1 MIENP
6 PLIQIK
12 KKSSR
17 KKPSQEQIDG
27 FKNIPTGFI
36 CDALNGYAALDPS
49 IKPLSIHGKKVKQ
62 IVGPALTVFSG
73 AADVLG
79 MAIALSEIQPGDI
92 VVNGVS
98 GFQGTAAVGD
108 RIAGMIK
115 NNGGVGLV
123 TDGPMRDLD
132 GIIETG
138 LDCFC
143 TGLNPNSPFNSGP
156 AKIGFPINIGG
167 TTVSSGDII
176 VADSD
181 GVTVVPFDKIDEV
194 LKKLDRIIEG
204 ENAMDKQVSEGLK
217 ISQKALD
224 YINSDQ
230 VIYEDY
236 SFMVS

>member
-49 IKPLSIHGKKVKQ
+49 IKPLSIPGKKVKQ

-167 TTVSSGDII
+167 TIVSSGDII

-194 LKKLDRIIEG
+194 LRKLDRIIEV
-204 ENAMDKQVSEGLK
+204 ESAMDKQVSEGLK

-224 YINSDQ
+224 YLKSDQ
-230 VIYEDY
+230 VVYFD
-236 SFMVS
+236 

>member
-17 KKPSQEQIDG
+17 KRPSEEQINA

-49 IKPLSIHGKKVKQ
+49 IKPLSIPGKKVKH

-79 MAIALSEIQPGDI
+79 MAIALSEIQQGDI

-156 AKIGFPINIGG
+156 AKIGFPLNIGG

-194 LKKLDRIIEG
+194 LNKLDRIIEV

-224 YINSDQ
+224 YLESDQ
-230 VIYEDY
+230 VIYID
-236 SFMVS
+236 

>member
-12 KKSSR
+12 KSSSR
-17 KKPSQEQIDG
+17 NRPSIKQLAN
-27 FKNIPTGFI
+27 FKNVPTGFI
-36 CDALNGYAALDPS
+36 CDALNGYAALDTN
-49 IKPLSIHGKKVKQ
+49 IKPLPVPGKKVEH

-79 MAIALSEIQPGDI
+79 MSIALSEIQPGDI

-115 NNGGVGLV
+115 NNGGIGLV
-123 TDGPMRDLD
+123 TDGPMRDLG

-138 LDCFC
+138 LSCFC
-143 TGLNPNSPFNSGP
+143 TGLNPNSPYNSGP
-156 AKIGFPINIGG
+156 AKIGYPTEIGG
-167 TTVSSGDII
+167 KTIHSGDII
-176 VADSD
+176 VADAD
-181 GVTVVPFDKIDEV
+181 GVTVVPFNKIDEV
-194 LKKLDRIIEG
+194 IEKLERIVQL
-204 ENAMDKQVSEGLK
+204 ENAMDEKVKNGLK
-217 ISQKALD
+217 ISQKALN

-230 VIYEDY
+230 VIYED
-236 SFMVS
+236 

>member
-12 KKSSR
+12 KSSSR
-17 KKPSQEQIDG
+17 NRPSIKQLAN
-27 FKNIPTGFI
+27 FKNVPTGFI
-36 CDALNGYAALDPS
+36 CDALNGYAALDTN
-49 IKPLSIHGKKVKQ
+49 IKPLPVPGKKVEH

-79 MAIALSEIQPGDI
+79 MSIALSEIQPGDI

-108 RIAGMIK
+108 RIAGMIR
-115 NNGGVGLV
+115 NNGGIGLI
-123 TDGPMRDLD
+123 TDGPMRDLE

-138 LDCFC
+138 LSCFC
-143 TGLNPNSPFNSGP
+143 TGLNPNSPYNSGP
-156 AKIGFPINIGG
+156 AKIGYPTEIGNK
-167 TTVSSGDII
+167 TIHSGDII

-194 LKKLDRIIEG
+194 VEKLDRITEL
-204 ENAMDKQVSEGLK
+204 ENAMDEKVKNGLK
-217 ISQKALD
+217 ISQKALN

-230 VIYEDY
+230 VIYED
-236 SFMVS
+236 

>member
-36 CDALNGYAALDPS
+36 CDALNGYAALNPS
-49 IKPLSIHGKKVKQ
+49 IKPLSIPGKKVKQ

-194 LKKLDRIIEG
+194 LKKLDRIIEV
-204 ENAMDKQVSEGLK
+204 ESAMDKQVSEGLK

-224 YINSDQ
+224 YLKSDQ
-230 VIYEDY
+230 VVYFD
-236 SFMVS
+236 

>member
-12 KKSSR
+12 KSSSR
-17 KKPSQEQIDG
+17 NRPSIKQLAN
-27 FKNIPTGFI
+27 FKNVPTGFI
-36 CDALNGYAALDPS
+36 CDALNGYAALDTN
-49 IKPLSIHGKKVKQ
+49 IKPLPVPGKKVEH

-79 MAIALSEIQPGDI
+79 MSIALSEIQPGDI

-115 NNGGVGLV
+115 NNGGIGLI
-123 TDGPMRDLD
+123 TDGPMRDLE

-138 LDCFC
+138 LSCFC
-143 TGLNPNSPFNSGP
+143 TGLNPNSPYNSGP
-156 AKIGFPINIGG
+156 AKLGYPTEIGNKTIH
-167 TTVSSGDII
+167 SGDII

-181 GVTVVPFDKIDEV
+181 GVTVVPFNKIDEV
-194 LKKLDRIIEG
+194 IEKLDRITEL
-204 ENAMDKQVSEGLK
+204 ENPMDEKLKNGLK
-217 ISQKALD
+217 ISQKALN

-230 VIYEDY
+230 VIYED
-236 SFMVS
+236 

>member
-12 KKSSR
+12 KSSSR
-17 KKPSQEQIDG
+17 NRPSIKQLAN
-27 FKNIPTGFI
+27 FKNVPTGFI
-36 CDALNGYAALDPS
+36 CDALNGYAALDTN
-49 IKPLSIHGKKVKQ
+49 IKPLPVPGKKVEH

-79 MAIALSEIQPGDI
+79 MSIALSEIQPGDI

-115 NNGGVGLV
+115 NNGGIGLV
-123 TDGPMRDLD
+123 TDGPMRDLE

-138 LDCFC
+138 LSCFC
-143 TGLNPNSPFNSGP
+143 TGLNPNSPYNSGP
-156 AKIGFPINIGG
+156 AKIGYPTEIGG
-167 TTVSSGDII
+167 KTIHSGDII
-176 VADSD
+176 VADAD
-181 GVTVVPFDKIDEV
+181 GVTVVPFNKIDEV
-194 LKKLDRIIEG
+194 IEKLDRITEL
-204 ENAMDKQVSEGLK
+204 ENAMDEKVKNGLK
-217 ISQKALD
+217 ISEKALN

-230 VIYEDY
+230 VIYED
-236 SFMVS
+236 

>member
-17 KKPSQEQIDG
+17 KRPSEKQING

-49 IKPLSIHGKKVKQ
+49 IKPLSIPGKKVKQ
-62 IVGPALTVFSG
+62 VVGPALTVFSG

-79 MAIALSEIQPGDI
+79 MAIALSEIELGDI

-156 AKIGFPINIGG
+156 AKIGFPMNIGG

-194 LKKLDRIIEG
+194 LKKLDRIIEV
-204 ENAMDKQVSEGLK
+204 ESAMDKQVSEGLK

-224 YINSDQ
+224 YLKSDQ
-230 VIYEDY
+230 VVYFD
-236 SFMVS
+236 

>member
-12 KKSSR
+12 KSSSR
-17 KKPSQEQIDG
+17 NRPSIKQLAN
-27 FKNIPTGFI
+27 FKNVPTGFI
-36 CDALNGYAALDPS
+36 CDALNGYAALDTN
-49 IKPLSIHGKKVKQ
+49 IKPLPVPGKKVEH

-79 MAIALSEIQPGDI
+79 MSIALSEIQPGDI

-115 NNGGVGLV
+115 NNGGIGLI
-123 TDGPMRDLD
+123 TDGPMRDLE

-138 LDCFC
+138 LSCFC
-143 TGLNPNSPFNSGP
+143 TGLNPNSPYNSGP
-156 AKIGFPINIGG
+156 AKIGYPTEIGG
-167 TTVSSGDII
+167 KTIHSGDII
-176 VADSD
+176 VADAD
-181 GVTVVPFDKIDEV
+181 GVTVVPFNKIDEV
-194 LKKLDRIIEG
+194 IEKLDRITEL
-204 ENAMDKQVSEGLK
+204 ENAMDEKVKNGLK
-217 ISQKALD
+217 ISEKALN

-230 VIYEDY
+230 VIYED
-236 SFMVS
+236 

>member
-12 KKSSR
+12 KSSSR
-17 KKPSQEQIDG
+17 NRPSIKQLAN
-27 FKNIPTGFI
+27 FKNVPTGFI
-36 CDALNGYAALDPS
+36 CDALNGYAALDTN
-49 IKPLSIHGKKVKQ
+49 IKPLPVPGKKVEH

-79 MAIALSEIQPGDI
+79 MSIALSEIQPGDI

-115 NNGGVGLV
+115 NNGGIGLV
-123 TDGPMRDLD
+123 TDGPMRDLE

-138 LDCFC
+138 LSCFC
-143 TGLNPNSPFNSGP
+143 TGLNPNSPYNSGP
-156 AKIGFPINIGG
+156 AKIGYPTEIGNK
-167 TTVSSGDII
+167 TIHSGDII

-181 GVTVVPFDKIDEV
+181 GVTVVPFNKIDEV
-194 LKKLDRIIEG
+194 IEKLNRITEL
-204 ENAMDKQVSEGLK
+204 ENAMDEKVKNGLK

-224 YINSDQ
+224 YINNNQ
-230 VIYEDY
+230 VLYED
-236 SFMVS
+236 

>member
-17 KKPSQEQIDG
+17 KRPSEKQING

-49 IKPLSIHGKKVKQ
+49 IKPLSIPGKKVKQ
-62 IVGPALTVFSG
+62 VVGPALTVFSG

-79 MAIALSEIQPGDI
+79 MAIALSEIEPGDI

-156 AKIGFPINIGG
+156 AKIGFPMNIGG
-167 TTVSSGDII
+167 TAISSGDII

-194 LKKLDRIIEG
+194 LKKLDRIIEV
-204 ENAMDKQVSEGLK
+204 ESAMDKQVSEGLK

-224 YINSDQ
+224 YLKSDQ
-230 VIYEDY
+230 VVYFD
-236 SFMVS
+236 

>member
-12 KKSSR
+12 KSSSR
-17 KKPSQEQIDG
+17 NRPSIKQLAN
-27 FKNIPTGFI
+27 FKNVPTGFI
-36 CDALNGYAALDPS
+36 CDALNGYAALDTN
-49 IKPLSIHGKKVKQ
+49 IKPLPVPGKKVEH

-79 MAIALSEIQPGDI
+79 MSIALSEIQPGDI

-115 NNGGVGLV
+115 NNGGIGLI
-123 TDGPMRDLD
+123 TDGPMRDLE

-138 LDCFC
+138 LSCFC
-143 TGLNPNSPFNSGP
+143 TGLNPNSPYNSGP
-156 AKIGFPINIGG
+156 AKIGYPTEIGG
-167 TTVSSGDII
+167 KTIHSGDII
-176 VADSD
+176 VADAD
-181 GVTVVPFDKIDEV
+181 GVTVVPFNKIDEV
-194 LKKLDRIIEG
+194 IEKLDRIIEL
-204 ENAMDKQVSEGLK
+204 ENAMDEKVKNGLK
-217 ISQKALD
+217 ISEKALN

-230 VIYEDY
+230 VIYED
-236 SFMVS
+236 

>member
-49 IKPLSIHGKKVKQ
+49 IKPLSIPGKKVKQ

-143 TGLNPNSPFNSGP
+143 KGLNPNSPFNSGP

-194 LKKLDRIIEG
+194 LRKLDRIIEV
-204 ENAMDKQVSEGLK
+204 ESAMDKQVSEGLK

-224 YINSDQ
+224 YLKSDQ
-230 VIYEDY
+230 VVYFD
-236 SFMVS
+236 

>member
-12 KKSSR
+12 KSSSR
-17 KKPSQEQIDG
+17 NRPSIKQVEN

-36 CDALNGYAALDPS
+36 CDALNGYASLDTN
-49 IKPLSIHGKKVKQ
+49 IKPLHIPGNVKH
-62 IVGPALTVFSG
+62 IFGPALTVFSG

-79 MAIALSEIQPGDI
+79 MSIALSEIQPGDI

-115 NNGGVGLV
+115 NNGGIGLV
-123 TDGPMRDLD
+123 TDGPMRDLE

-138 LDCFC
+138 LSCFC
-143 TGLNPNSPFNSGP
+143 TGLNPNSPYNSGP
-156 AKIGFPINIGG
+156 AKIGYPTEIGG
-167 TTVSSGDII
+167 KTIHSGDII
-176 VADSD
+176 VADAD
-181 GVTVVPFDKIDEV
+181 GVTVVPFNKIDEV
-194 LKKLDRIIEG
+194 IEKLKRIIEL
-204 ENAMDKQVSEGLK
+204 ENAMDEKVKNGLK
-217 ISQKALD
+217 ISQKALN

-230 VIYEDY
+230 VIYED
-236 SFMVS
+236 

>member
-12 KKSSR
+12 KSSSR
-17 KKPSQEQIDG
+17 NRPSIKQLAN
-27 FKNIPTGFI
+27 FKNVPTGFI
-36 CDALNGYAALDPS
+36 CDALNGYAALDTN
-49 IKPLSIHGKKVKQ
+49 IKPLPVPGKKVEH

-79 MAIALSEIQPGDI
+79 MSIALSEIQPGDI

-115 NNGGVGLV
+115 NNGGIGLI
-123 TDGPMRDLD
+123 TDGPMRDLE

-138 LDCFC
+138 LSCFC
-143 TGLNPNSPFNSGP
+143 TGLNPNSPYNSGP
-156 AKIGFPINIGG
+156 AKIGYPTEIGG
-167 TTVSSGDII
+167 KTIHSGDII

-181 GVTVVPFDKIDEV
+181 GVTVVPFNKIDEV
-194 LKKLDRIIEG
+194 IEKLDRITEL
-204 ENAMDKQVSEGLK
+204 ENAMDEKVKNGLK
-217 ISQKALD
+217 ISQKALN

-230 VIYEDY
+230 VIYED
-236 SFMVS
+236 

>member
-49 IKPLSIHGKKVKQ
+49 IKPLSIPGKKVKQ

-194 LKKLDRIIEG
+194 LKKLDRIIEV

-224 YINSDQ
+224 YLKSDQ
-230 VIYEDY
+230 VVYFD
-236 SFMVS
+236 

>member
-49 IKPLSIHGKKVKQ
+49 IKPLSIPGKKVKQ

-194 LKKLDRIIEG
+194 LKKLDRIIEV
-204 ENAMDKQVSEGLK
+204 EDAMDKQVSEGLK

-224 YINSDQ
+224 YLNSDQ
-230 VIYEDY
+230 VIYFD
-236 SFMVS
+236 

>member
-12 KKSSR
+12 KSSSR
-17 KKPSQEQIDG
+17 NRPSKKQLEN

-36 CDALNGYAALDPS
+36 CDALNGYASLDTN
-49 IKPLSIHGKKVKQ
+49 IKPLHIPGNVKH

-79 MAIALSEIQPGDI
+79 MSIALSEIQPGDI

-115 NNGGVGLV
+115 NNGGIGLV
-123 TDGPMRDLD
+123 TDGPMRDLE

-138 LDCFC
+138 LSCFC
-143 TGLNPNSPFNSGP
+143 TGLNPNSPYNSGP
-156 AKIGFPINIGG
+156 AKIGYPTEIGG
-167 TTVSSGDII
+167 KTIHSGDII
-176 VADSD
+176 VADAD
-181 GVTVVPFDKIDEV
+181 GVTVVPFNKIDEV
-194 LKKLDRIIEG
+194 IEKLDRIIEL
-204 ENAMDKQVSEGLK
+204 ENAMDEKVKNGLK
-217 ISQKALD
+217 ISQKALN

-230 VIYEDY
+230 VIYED
-236 SFMVS
+236 

>member
-17 KKPSQEQIDG
+17 KRPSEDQING

-49 IKPLSIHGKKVKQ
+49 IKPLSIPGKKVKH

-115 NNGGVGLV
+115 NNGGVGLI

-156 AKIGFPINIGG
+156 AKIGFPLNIGG
-167 TTVSSGDII
+167 TSVSSGDII

-194 LKKLDRIIEG
+194 LKKLDRIIEV

-224 YINSDQ
+224 YIESDQ
-230 VIYEDY
+230 VIYVD
-236 SFMVS
+236 

>member
-17 KKPSQEQIDG
+17 KRPSEKQING

-49 IKPLSIHGKKVKQ
+49 IKPLSIPGKKVKQ
-62 IVGPALTVFSG
+62 IIGPALTVFSG

-79 MAIALSEIQPGDI
+79 MAIALSEIEPGDI

-132 GIIETG
+132 GIIETE

-194 LKKLDRIIEG
+194 LKKLDRIIEV

-224 YINSDQ
+224 YLNSDQ
-230 VIYEDY
+230 VVYFD
-236 SFMVS
+236 

>member
-12 KKSSR
+12 KATSR
-17 KKPSQEQIDG
+17 NRPNQEQINS

-36 CDALNGYAALDPS
+36 CDALDGYAALDPS
-49 IKPLSIHGKKVKQ
+49 IKPLLIPGKTVDH

-79 MAIALSEIQPGDI
+79 MAIALSEIQDGDI
-92 VVNGVS
+92 VVNGVG

-115 NNGGVGLV
+115 NNGGAGLV
-123 TDGPMRDLD
+123 TDGPMRDLN

-138 LDCFC
+138 LNCFC
-143 TGLNPNSPFNSGP
+143 TGLNPNSPYNSGP
-156 AKIGFPINIGG
+156 SKIGFSIDIGG
-167 TTVSSGDII
+167 KTINSGDII
-176 VADSD
+176 VADTD
-181 GVTVVPFDKIDEV
+181 GVAVVPFDKIDQVINKLKRIVEV
-194 LKKLDRIIEG
+194 ED
-204 ENAMDKQVSEGLK
+204 AMDEKVSNGLK

-224 YINSDQ
+224 YLKSDQ
-230 VIYEDY
+230 VIYYD
-236 SFMVS
+236 

>member
-12 KKSSR
+12 KSSSR
-17 KKPSQEQIDG
+17 NRPSIKQLEN

-36 CDALNGYAALDPS
+36 CDALNGYAALDTN
-49 IKPLSIHGKKVKQ
+49 IKPLPVPGKKVEH

-79 MAIALSEIQPGDI
+79 MSIALSEIQPGDI

-115 NNGGVGLV
+115 NNGGIGLI
-123 TDGPMRDLD
+123 TDGPMRDLE

-138 LDCFC
+138 LSCFC
-143 TGLNPNSPFNSGP
+143 TGLNPNSPYNSGP
-156 AKIGFPINIGG
+156 AKIGYPTEIGNK
-167 TTVSSGDII
+167 TIHSGDII
-176 VADSD
+176 VADAD
-181 GVTVVPFDKIDEV
+181 GVTVVPFNKIDEV
-194 LKKLDRIIEG
+194 IEKLDRITEL
-204 ENAMDKQVSEGLK
+204 ENAMDEKVKNGLK
-217 ISQKALD
+217 ISQKALN

-230 VIYEDY
+230 VIYED
-236 SFMVS
+236 

>member
-17 KKPSQEQIDG
+17 KRPSEEQING

-49 IKPLSIHGKKVKQ
+49 IKPLSIPGKKVKH

-156 AKIGFPINIGG
+156 AKIGFPLNIGG

-194 LKKLDRIIEG
+194 LKKLDRIIEV

-224 YINSDQ
+224 YLESDQ
-230 VIYEDY
+230 VIYVD
-236 SFMVS
+236 

>member
-12 KKSSR
+12 KATNR
-17 KKPSQEQIDG
+17 KRPNQEQINC

-36 CDALNGYAALDPS
+36 CDALDGYAALDPS
-49 IKPLSIHGKKVKQ
+49 IKPLLIPGKTVDH

-79 MAIALSEIQPGDI
+79 MAIALSEIQDGDI
-92 VVNGVS
+92 VVNGVG

-115 NNGGVGLV
+115 NNGGAGLV
-123 TDGPMRDLD
+123 TDGPMRDLN

-138 LDCFC
+138 LSCFC
-143 TGLNPNSPFNSGP
+143 TGLNPNSPYNSGP
-156 AKIGFPINIGG
+156 SKIGFSIDIGG
-167 TTVSSGDII
+167 KTINSGDVI
-176 VADSD
+176 VADTD

-194 LKKLDRIIEG
+194 INKLNRIIEV
-204 ENAMDKQVSEGLK
+204 EDAMDEKVSNGLK

-224 YINSDQ
+224 YLNSDQ
-230 VIYEDY
+230 VVYYD
-236 SFMVS
+236 

>member
-1 MIENP
+1 
-6 PLIQIK
+6 
-12 KKSSR
+12 
-17 KKPSQEQIDG
+17 
-27 FKNIPTGFI
+27 
-36 CDALNGYAALDPS
+36 LNGYAALDPS
-49 IKPLSIHGKKVKQ
+49 IKPLSIPGKKVKQ
-62 IVGPALTVFSG
+62 VVGPALTVFSG

-79 MAIALSEIQPGDI
+79 MAIALSEIEPGDI

-156 AKIGFPINIGG
+156 AKIGFPMNIGG

-194 LKKLDRIIEG
+194 LNKLDRIIEV
-204 ENAMDKQVSEGLK
+204 ESAMDKQVSEGLK

-224 YINSDQ
+224 YLKSDQ
-230 VIYEDY
+230 VVYFD
-236 SFMVS
+236 

>member
-17 KKPSQEQIDG
+17 KRPSEKQING
-27 FKNIPTGFI
+27 FKDIPTGFI

-49 IKPLSIHGKKVKQ
+49 IKPLSIPGKKVKQ
-62 IVGPALTVFSG
+62 IIGPALTVFSG

-79 MAIALSEIQPGDI
+79 MAIALSEIEPGDI

-156 AKIGFPINIGG
+156 AKIGFPMNIGG

-194 LKKLDRIIEG
+194 LKKLDRIIEV
-204 ENAMDKQVSEGLK
+204 ESVMDKQVSEGLK

-224 YINSDQ
+224 YLKSDQ
-230 VIYEDY
+230 VVYFD
-236 SFMVS
+236 

>member
-36 CDALNGYAALDPS
+36 CDVLNGYAALDPS
-49 IKPLSIHGKKVKQ
+49 IKPLSIPGKKVKQ
-62 IVGPALTVFSG
+62 IIGPALTVFSG

-79 MAIALSEIQPGDI
+79 MAIALSEMQPGDI

-108 RIAGMIK
+108 RVAGMIK

-194 LKKLDRIIEG
+194 LEKLDRIIEV
-204 ENAMDKQVSEGLK
+204 ESAMDKQVSEGLK

-224 YINSDQ
+224 YLKSDQ
-230 VIYEDY
+230 VVYFD
-236 SFMVS
+236 

>member
-12 KKSSR
+12 KSSSR
-17 KKPSQEQIDG
+17 NRPSIKQLAN
-27 FKNIPTGFI
+27 FKNVPTGFI
-36 CDALNGYAALDPS
+36 CDALNGYAALDTN
-49 IKPLSIHGKKVKQ
+49 IKPLPVPGKKVEH

-79 MAIALSEIQPGDI
+79 MSIALSEIQPGDI

-115 NNGGVGLV
+115 NNGGIGLI
-123 TDGPMRDLD
+123 TDGPMRDLE

-138 LDCFC
+138 LSCFC
-143 TGLNPNSPFNSGP
+143 TGLNPNSPYNSGP
-156 AKIGFPINIGG
+156 AKIGYPTEIGNK
-167 TTVSSGDII
+167 TIHSGDII

-181 GVTVVPFDKIDEV
+181 GVTVVPFNKIDEV
-194 LKKLDRIIEG
+194 IEKVDRITEL
-204 ENAMDKQVSEGLK
+204 ENAMDEKVKNGLK
-217 ISQKALD
+217 ISQKALN

-230 VIYEDY
+230 VIYED
-236 SFMVS
+236 

>member
-12 KKSSR
+12 KSSSR
-17 KKPSQEQIDG
+17 NRPSIKQLAN
-27 FKNIPTGFI
+27 FKNVPTGFI
-36 CDALNGYAALDPS
+36 CDALNGYAALDTN
-49 IKPLSIHGKKVKQ
+49 IKPLPVPGKKVEH

-79 MAIALSEIQPGDI
+79 MSIALSEIQPGDI

-115 NNGGVGLV
+115 NNGGIGLI
-123 TDGPMRDLD
+123 TDGPMRDLE

-138 LDCFC
+138 LSCFC
-143 TGLNPNSPFNSGP
+143 TGLNPNSPYNSGP
-156 AKIGFPINIGG
+156 AKIGYPTEIGSK
-167 TTVSSGDII
+167 TIHSGDII
-176 VADSD
+176 VADAD
-181 GVTVVPFDKIDEV
+181 GVTVVPFNKIDEV
-194 LKKLDRIIEG
+194 IEKLDRIIEL
-204 ENAMDKQVSEGLK
+204 ENAMDEKVKNGLK
-217 ISQKALD
+217 ISQKALN

-230 VIYEDY
+230 VIYED
-236 SFMVS
+236 

>member
-49 IKPLSIHGKKVKQ
+49 IKPLSIPGKKVKQ

-115 NNGGVGLV
+115 NNGGIGLV

-194 LKKLDRIIEG
+194 LKKLDRIIEV
-204 ENAMDKQVSEGLK
+204 ESAMDKQVSEGLK

-224 YINSDQ
+224 YLKSDQ
-230 VIYEDY
+230 VVYFD
-236 SFMVS
+236 

>member
-12 KKSSR
+12 KSSSR
-17 KKPSQEQIDG
+17 NRPSIKQLAN
-27 FKNIPTGFI
+27 FKNVPTGFI
-36 CDALNGYAALDPS
+36 CDALNGYAALDTN
-49 IKPLSIHGKKVKQ
+49 IKPLPVPGKKVEH

-79 MAIALSEIQPGDI
+79 MSIALSEIQPGDI

-115 NNGGVGLV
+115 NNGGIGLI
-123 TDGPMRDLD
+123 TDGPMRDLE

-138 LDCFC
+138 LSCFC
-143 TGLNPNSPFNSGP
+143 TGLNPNSPYNSGP
-156 AKIGFPINIGG
+156 AKIGYPTEIGG
-167 TTVSSGDII
+167 KTIHSGDII

-181 GVTVVPFDKIDEV
+181 GVTVVPFNKIDEV
-194 LKKLDRIIEG
+194 IEKLDRITEL
-204 ENAMDKQVSEGLK
+204 ENAMDEKVKNGLK
-217 ISQKALD
+217 ISEKALN

-230 VIYEDY
+230 VIYED
-236 SFMVS
+236 

>member
-49 IKPLSIHGKKVKQ
+49 IKPLSIPGKKVKQ

-79 MAIALSEIQPGDI
+79 MAIALNEIEPGDI

-156 AKIGFPINIGG
+156 AKIGFPMNIGG

-194 LKKLDRIIEG
+194 LKKLDRIIEV
-204 ENAMDKQVSEGLK
+204 ESAMDKEVSEGLK

-224 YINSDQ
+224 YLESDQ
-230 VIYEDY
+230 VIYID
-236 SFMVS
+236 

>member
-17 KKPSQEQIDG
+17 KQPSQEQIDS

-49 IKPLSIHGKKVKQ
+49 IKPLSIPGKKVKQ

-156 AKIGFPINIGG
+156 AKIGFHVNIGG

-194 LKKLDRIIEG
+194 LEKLDRIIEV

-224 YINSDQ
+224 YLNSDQ
-230 VIYEDY
+230 VVYFD
-236 SFMVS
+236 

>member
-49 IKPLSIHGKKVKQ
+49 IKPLSIPGKKVKQ
-62 IVGPALTVFSG
+62 IIGPALTVFSG

-79 MAIALSEIQPGDI
+79 MAIALSEIEPGDI

-156 AKIGFPINIGG
+156 AKIGFPMNIGG

-194 LKKLDRIIEG
+194 LKKLDRIIEV
-204 ENAMDKQVSEGLK
+204 ESAMDKQVSEGLK

-224 YINSDQ
+224 YLNSHQ
-230 VIYEDY
+230 VVYFD
-236 SFMVS
+236 

>member
-12 KKSSR
+12 KSSSR
-17 KKPSQEQIDG
+17 NRPSIKQLAN
-27 FKNIPTGFI
+27 FKNVPTGFI
-36 CDALNGYAALDPS
+36 CDALNGYAALDTN
-49 IKPLSIHGKKVKQ
+49 IKPLPVPGKKVEH

-79 MAIALSEIQPGDI
+79 MSIALSEIQPGDI

-115 NNGGVGLV
+115 NNGGIGLI
-123 TDGPMRDLD
+123 TDGPMRDLE

-138 LDCFC
+138 LSCFC
-143 TGLNPNSPFNSGP
+143 TGLNPNSPYNSGP
-156 AKIGFPINIGG
+156 AKIGYPTEIGNK
-167 TTVSSGDII
+167 TIHSGDII

-181 GVTVVPFDKIDEV
+181 GVTVVPFNKIDEV
-194 LKKLDRIIEG
+194 IEKLDRIIEL
-204 ENAMDKQVSEGLK
+204 ENTMDEKVKNGLK
-217 ISQKALD
+217 ISQKALN

-230 VIYEDY
+230 VIYED
-236 SFMVS
+236 

>member
-17 KKPSQEQIDG
+17 KKPSEKQIDG

-49 IKPLSIHGKKVKQ
+49 IKPLSIPGKKVKQ

-194 LKKLDRIIEG
+194 LKKLDRIIEV
-204 ENAMDKQVSEGLK
+204 ESAMDKQVSEGLK

-224 YINSDQ
+224 YLKSDQ
-230 VIYEDY
+230 VVYFD
-236 SFMVS
+236 

>member
-49 IKPLSIHGKKVKQ
+49 IKPLSIPGRIVKQ

-194 LKKLDRIIEG
+194 LKKLDRIIEV

-224 YINSDQ
+224 YLNSDQ
-230 VIYEDY
+230 VVYFD
-236 SFMVS
+236 